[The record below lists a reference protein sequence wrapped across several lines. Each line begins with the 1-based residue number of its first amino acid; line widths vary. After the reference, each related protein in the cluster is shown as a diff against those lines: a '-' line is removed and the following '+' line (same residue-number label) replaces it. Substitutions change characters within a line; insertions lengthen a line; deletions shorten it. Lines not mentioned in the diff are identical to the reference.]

1 MAVEPDP
8 FEPPQWQGAALSM
21 RMASARARAAARRS
35 VAVADL
41 RLDEEH
47 RLTERIR
54 FDVTARL
61 RLLVETTARDLLR
74 QVERLTDDG
83 GVAAAL
89 LPHDRLVERLRQAGC
104 LTDPDLIDELV
115 AQVRLTLLAEALPVE
130 NVAGDAP
137 SLLVR
142 LTEAPDRIVA
152 AAARAVLIAEGR
164 GRIAGQPDEAV
175 ALSAELQQRLV
186 WIVAAALRQ
195 QDDAA
200 LDTALAQ
207 AVERVLAA
215 QDASERP
222 LAAALRLAAAIDAR
236 ASELPEL
243 LVESLLNRQPGLF
256 IALLVHATGIDADL
270 MREIVMEPEGD
281 RLWLVLRALDL
292 DRATIARIGL
302 SLCEADGR
310 RDVEGF
316 ADALDG
322 IVAVSAE
329 EARRATATLR
339 LPRSFRAAM
348 ERLEGLARR

>member
-8 FEPPQWQGAALSM
+8 FEPPQWQGAALST

-35 VAVADL
+35 GAVADL
-41 RLDEEH
+41 RLDDDI

-54 FDVTARL
+54 FEVTAHL
-61 RLLVETTARDLLR
+61 RLLVETIARDLSR
-74 QVERLTDDG
+74 QVERLADDG
-83 GVAAAL
+83 EIAFAL
-89 LPHDRLVERLRQAGC
+89 LPHDRVVERLRQAGC

-115 AQVRLTLLAEALPVE
+115 AQARQTLLAEALPVE
-130 NVAGDAP
+130 SVAGDAP

-152 AAARAVLIAEGR
+152 AAARTVLIAEGR
-164 GRIAGQPDEAV
+164 GRIAGQQGEVV
-175 ALSAELQQRLV
+175 ALPAELQQRLV
-186 WIVAAALRQ
+186 WIIAAALRR
-195 QDDAA
+195 QDDAP
-200 LDTALAQ
+200 LDKALAQ
-207 AVERVLAA
+207 AVDRVLAA

-222 LAAALRLAAAIDAR
+222 LAAALKLAAAIDAR

-243 LVESLLNRQPGLF
+243 LVESLLDRQPGLF
-256 IALLVHATGIDADL
+256 IALLVHATGINVDL
-270 MREIVMEPEGD
+270 VREIVLEPEGD

-322 IVAVSAE
+322 IMAVSAE
-329 EARRATATLR
+329 EARHATAVLR
-339 LPRSFRAAM
+339 LPRTFRAAM
-348 ERLEGLARR
+348 ERLEGSGRR